1 MDAAYLVPSVSKIHL
16 FLLRWWFIFLRMFF
30 SGVCSLSE
38 GGCGQIYVW
47 GDRCLIEINA
57 TISVVFCSL
66 CIGGCSPGGF
76 CSFRGVS
83 RFWRILKI
91 IVYMCMNL
99 FIQEQ
104 DFNISQSISLTL
116 TFKFWSLLLGKP
128 RSFWR
133 VMGFTEEQRSILYL
147 ERYIV

>member
-1 MDAAYLVPSVSKIHL
+1 MIYIPEDVFQWRLQP
-16 FLLRWWFIFLRMFF
+16 FWRRMRPDICVGWSLPHWNQCYHF
-30 SGVCSLSE
+30 SGV
-38 GGCGQIYVW
+38 
-47 GDRCLIEINA
+47 
-57 TISVVFCSL
+57 CSL